1 MSSAK
6 SKTPLLLIFMT
17 VFIDLMGFGLVIPIL
32 PTYAQQLHASDF
44 MVGLLIASYSIMQ
57 FLFTPFW
64 GRLSDRIGRRPVLL
78 ISLAASFAGY
88 LIWGFSTSLIWLFA
102 SRIVAGFGNANIAVA
117 QAYIADITTKE
128 NRARGMGMVGAA
140 FGLGFVLGPALGCL
154 LVQNGL
160 GFVGFV
166 AAGFSLVDLILT
178 FFLLPEPKER
188 GTFGNDRFGLGI
200 DFYIKN
206 VTSAKLRVSFL
217 IFFVSTFAFANM
229 EATLVLL
236 TSKLYNWGPKENGL
250 LFVYI
255 GILIVIVQGGMIR
268 QLTKKYSE
276 KKLITVGS
284 FLVAAGLFLTPVT
297 NSWMIL
303 ALAMT
308 LLSIGSGINNPCNQ
322 SIISKLAPEET
333 VGGVLGLGQSV
344 STLGRIFGPIVG
356 CALFEKLGYLSP
368 YIAGGLC
375 MIIVVALSFSL
386 PETEPGPSA
395 AA

>member
-78 ISLAASFAGY
+78 ISLAASFVGY

-217 IFFVSTFAFANM
+217 IFFISTFAFANM

-297 NSWMIL
+297 NSWMVL

-375 MIIVVALSFSL
+375 MIIVVALSFKL
-386 PETEPGPSA
+386 PETEPGPSVA
-395 AA
+395 A

>member
-217 IFFVSTFAFANM
+217 IFFISTFAFANM

-297 NSWMIL
+297 NSWMVL
-303 ALAMT
+303 GLAMT
-308 LLSIGSGINNPCNQ
+308 LLSVGSGINNPCNQ

-375 MIIVVALSFSL
+375 MIIVVALSFNL

>member
-1 MSSAK
+1 
-6 SKTPLLLIFMT
+6 
-17 VFIDLMGFGLVIPIL
+17 
-32 PTYAQQLHASDF
+32 
-44 MVGLLIASYSIMQ
+44 MQ

-166 AAGFSLVDLILT
+166 AAGFSLVDLVLT

-217 IFFVSTFAFANM
+217 IFFISTFAFANM

-297 NSWMIL
+297 NSWMVL

-375 MIIVVALSFSL
+375 MIIVVALSFNL

>member
-1 MSSAK
+1 
-6 SKTPLLLIFMT
+6 MT

-32 PTYAQQLHASDF
+32 PTYAHQLNASDF
-44 MVGLLIASYSIMQ
+44 MIGLLIASYSIMQ

-217 IFFVSTFAFANM
+217 IFFISTFAFANM

-297 NSWMIL
+297 NSWMVL

-375 MIIVVALSFSL
+375 MIIVVALSFNL

>member
-1 MSSAK
+1 LSSAK

-178 FFLLPEPKER
+178 FFLLPEPKDR

-206 VTSAKLRVSFL
+206 VTSEKLRISFL
-217 IFFVSTFAFANM
+217 IFFISTFAFANM

-284 FLVAAGLFLTPVT
+284 FLVAAGLLLTPVT
-297 NSWMIL
+297 NSWMVL

-375 MIIVVALSFSL
+375 MIIVVVLSFKL
-386 PETEPGPSA
+386 PETEPGPSVA
-395 AA
+395 A

>member
-1 MSSAK
+1 LSSAK

-44 MVGLLIASYSIMQ
+44 VVGLLIASYSIMQ

-217 IFFVSTFAFANM
+217 IFFISTFAFANM

-297 NSWMIL
+297 NSWMVL

-375 MIIVVALSFSL
+375 MIIVVALSFNL
-386 PETEPGPSA
+386 PETEPGASA

>member
-44 MVGLLIASYSIMQ
+44 VVGLLIASYSIMQ

-217 IFFVSTFAFANM
+217 IFFISTFAFANM

-297 NSWMIL
+297 NSWMVL

-375 MIIVVALSFSL
+375 MIIVVALSFNL
-386 PETEPGPSA
+386 PETEPGASA

>member
-1 MSSAK
+1 
-6 SKTPLLLIFMT
+6 MT

-44 MVGLLIASYSIMQ
+44 VVGLLIASYSIMQ

-217 IFFVSTFAFANM
+217 IFFISTFAFANM

-297 NSWMIL
+297 NSWMVL

-375 MIIVVALSFSL
+375 MIIVVALSFNL
-386 PETEPGPSA
+386 PETEPGASA

>member
-217 IFFVSTFAFANM
+217 IFFISTFAFANM

-297 NSWMIL
+297 NSWMVL
-303 ALAMT
+303 GLAMT

-375 MIIVVALSFSL
+375 MIIVVALSFNL
-386 PETEPGPSA
+386 PETELGPSA

>member
-1 MSSAK
+1 
-6 SKTPLLLIFMT
+6 MT

-166 AAGFSLVDLILT
+166 AAGFSLVDLVLT

-217 IFFVSTFAFANM
+217 IFFISTFAFANM

-297 NSWMIL
+297 NSWMVL

-375 MIIVVALSFSL
+375 MIIVVALSFNL

>member
-188 GTFGNDRFGLGI
+188 GTFGNDRFGLGV

-206 VTSAKLRVSFL
+206 VTSAKLRASFL
-217 IFFVSTFAFANM
+217 IFFISTFAFANM

-297 NSWMIL
+297 NSWMVL

-375 MIIVVALSFSL
+375 MIIVVALSFNL

>member
-1 MSSAK
+1 
-6 SKTPLLLIFMT
+6 MT

-217 IFFVSTFAFANM
+217 IFFISTFAFANM

-297 NSWMIL
+297 NSWMVL
-303 ALAMT
+303 GLAMT

-375 MIIVVALSFSL
+375 MIIVVALSFNL

>member
-32 PTYAQQLHASDF
+32 PTYAQQLQASDF

-78 ISLAASFAGY
+78 ISLAASLVGY

-154 LVQNGL
+154 LVQYGL

-166 AAGFSLVDLILT
+166 AAGFSLVDLVLT

-188 GTFGNDRFGLGI
+188 GSFGNDRFGLGI

-206 VTSAKLRVSFL
+206 VTSAKLRISFL

-284 FLVAAGLFLTPVT
+284 FLIAAGLFLTPVT
-297 NSWMIL
+297 NSWIVL

-356 CALFEKLGYLSP
+356 CALFERFGYFSP
-368 YIAGGLC
+368 YLAGGLC
-375 MIIVVALSFSL
+375 MIIVVAMSFKL
-386 PETEPGPSA
+386 PETEPGA
-395 AA
+395 ATAA

>member
-217 IFFVSTFAFANM
+217 IFFISTFAFANM

-375 MIIVVALSFSL
+375 MIIVVALSFNL

>member
-206 VTSAKLRVSFL
+206 VTSEKLRVSFL
-217 IFFVSTFAFANM
+217 IFFISTFAFANM

-297 NSWMIL
+297 NSWMVL

-322 SIISKLAPEET
+322 SIISKLAPEAT

-375 MIIVVALSFSL
+375 MIIVVALSFNL

>member
-1 MSSAK
+1 
-6 SKTPLLLIFMT
+6 MT

-32 PTYAQQLHASDF
+32 PTYAQQLQASDF

-78 ISLAASFAGY
+78 ISLAASLVGY

-154 LVQNGL
+154 LVQYGL

-166 AAGFSLVDLILT
+166 AAGFSFVDLVLT

-188 GTFGNDRFGLGI
+188 GSFGNDRFGLGI

-206 VTSAKLRVSFL
+206 VTSAKLRISFL

-284 FLVAAGLFLTPVT
+284 FLIAAGLFLTPVT
-297 NSWMIL
+297 NSWIVL

-356 CALFEKLGYLSP
+356 CALFERFGYFSP
-368 YIAGGLC
+368 YLAGGLC
-375 MIIVVALSFSL
+375 MIIVVAMSFKL
-386 PETEPGPSA
+386 PETEPGA
-395 AA
+395 ATAA

>member
-1 MSSAK
+1 LSSAT

-32 PTYAQQLHASDF
+32 PTYAQQLNASDF

-78 ISLAASFAGY
+78 ISLAASLAGY
-88 LIWGFSTSLIWLFA
+88 LIWGFSNSLIWLFA

-154 LVQNGL
+154 LVQYGL

-166 AAGFSLVDLILT
+166 AAGFSLVDLVLT

-188 GTFGNDRFGLGI
+188 GSFGNDRFGLGI
-200 DFYIKN
+200 DFYLKN

-236 TSKLYNWGPKENGL
+236 TAKLYNWGPQENGL

-297 NSWMIL
+297 NSWIVL
-303 ALAMT
+303 GLAMT

-356 CALFEKLGYLSP
+356 CALFEKFGYLSP
-368 YIAGGLC
+368 YLAGGLC
-375 MIIVVALSFSL
+375 MIVVVALSFRL
-386 PETEPGPSA
+386 PETEPGA
-395 AA
+395 AAAA

>member
-1 MSSAK
+1 
-6 SKTPLLLIFMT
+6 MT

-217 IFFVSTFAFANM
+217 IFFISTFAFANM

-297 NSWMIL
+297 NSWMVL

-356 CALFEKLGYLSP
+356 CALFERLGYLSP

-375 MIIVVALSFSL
+375 MIIVVALSFNL

>member
-1 MSSAK
+1 
-6 SKTPLLLIFMT
+6 MT

-178 FFLLPEPKER
+178 FFLLPEPKDR

-206 VTSAKLRVSFL
+206 VTSEKLRISFL
-217 IFFVSTFAFANM
+217 IFFISTFAFANM

-284 FLVAAGLFLTPVT
+284 FLVAAGLLLTPVT
-297 NSWMIL
+297 NSWMVL

-375 MIIVVALSFSL
+375 MIIVVVLSFKL
-386 PETEPGPSA
+386 PETEPGPSVA
-395 AA
+395 A

>member
-166 AAGFSLVDLILT
+166 AAGFSLVDLVLT

-217 IFFVSTFAFANM
+217 IFFISTFAFANM

-297 NSWMIL
+297 NSWMVL

-375 MIIVVALSFSL
+375 MIIVVALSFNL

>member
-44 MVGLLIASYSIMQ
+44 MIGLLIASYSIMQ

-117 QAYIADITTKE
+117 QAYITDITTKE

-188 GTFGNDRFGLGI
+188 GTFGKDRFGLGI

-217 IFFVSTFAFANM
+217 IFFISTFAFANM

-297 NSWMIL
+297 NSWMVL

-375 MIIVVALSFSL
+375 MIIVVALSFKL

>member
-1 MSSAK
+1 LSSAK

-217 IFFVSTFAFANM
+217 IFFISTFAFANM

-297 NSWMIL
+297 NSWMVL
-303 ALAMT
+303 GLAMT

-375 MIIVVALSFSL
+375 MIIVVALSFNL
-386 PETEPGPSA
+386 PETELGPSA

>member
-217 IFFVSTFAFANM
+217 IFFISTFAFANM

-297 NSWMIL
+297 NSWMVL

-375 MIIVVALSFSL
+375 MIIVVALSFNL

>member
-217 IFFVSTFAFANM
+217 IFFISTFAFANM

-297 NSWMIL
+297 NSWMVL
-303 ALAMT
+303 GLAMT

-375 MIIVVALSFSL
+375 MIIVVALSFNL

>member
-6 SKTPLLLIFMT
+6 SKAPLLLIFMT

-44 MVGLLIASYSIMQ
+44 VIGLLIASYSVMQ
-57 FLFTPFW
+57 FIFTPFW

-78 ISLAASFAGY
+78 ISLLASFIGY
-88 LIWGFSTSLIWLFA
+88 MIWGFSGSLIGLFA

-117 QAYIADITTKE
+117 QAYITDITTKE

-140 FGLGFVLGPALGCL
+140 FGLGFVLGPALGSA
-154 LVQNGL
+154 LVQYGL
-160 GFVGFV
+160 QTVGFF
-166 AAGFSLVDLILT
+166 AAAFSLLDLILT

-188 GTFGNDRFGLGI
+188 GNFGKERFGLGL
-200 DFYIKN
+200 DFYLKN
-206 VTSAKLRVSFL
+206 IVSEKLRVSFL
-217 IFFVSTFAFANM
+217 IFFISTFAFANM

-236 TSKLYNWGPKENGL
+236 TAKLYNWGPKENTY

-276 KKLITVGS
+276 RKLITAGS
-284 FLVAAGLFLTPVT
+284 LMIAAGLFVTPITQNWLV
-297 NSWMIL
+297 L
-303 ALAMT
+303 GLGMT
-308 LLSIGSGINNPCNQ
+308 LLSVGSGINNPCNQ
-322 SIISKLAPEET
+322 SVISKLAPEET
-333 VGGVLGLGQSV
+333 AGGVLGLGQSV

-356 CALFEKLGYLSP
+356 CALFGQFGHMSP

-375 MIIVVALSFSL
+375 MLVVVVLSLKL
-386 PETEPGPSA
+386 PETEPGSA
-395 AA
+395 AAH

>member
-178 FFLLPEPKER
+178 FFLLPEPKDR

-206 VTSAKLRVSFL
+206 VTSEKLRISFL
-217 IFFVSTFAFANM
+217 IFFISTFAFANM

-284 FLVAAGLFLTPVT
+284 FLVAAGLLLTPVT
-297 NSWMIL
+297 NSWMVL

-375 MIIVVALSFSL
+375 MIIVVVLSFKL
-386 PETEPGPSA
+386 PETEPGPSVA
-395 AA
+395 A

>member
-1 MSSAK
+1 
-6 SKTPLLLIFMT
+6 L
-17 VFIDLMGFGLVIPIL
+17 
-32 PTYAQQLHASDF
+32 
-44 MVGLLIASYSIMQ
+44 
-57 FLFTPFW
+57 
-64 GRLSDRIGRRPVLL
+64 RI
-78 ISLAASFAGY
+78 
-88 LIWGFSTSLIWLFA
+88 
-102 SRIVAGFGNANIAVA
+102 
-117 QAYIADITTKE
+117 
-128 NRARGMGMVGAA
+128 
-140 FGLGFVLGPALGCL
+140 
-154 LVQNGL
+154 
-160 GFVGFV
+160 
-166 AAGFSLVDLILT
+166 
-178 FFLLPEPKER
+178 
-188 GTFGNDRFGLGI
+188 
-200 DFYIKN
+200 
-206 VTSAKLRVSFL
+206 SFL
-217 IFFVSTFAFANM
+217 IFFISTFAFANM

-284 FLVAAGLFLTPVT
+284 FLVAAGLLLTPVT
-297 NSWMIL
+297 NSWMVL

-375 MIIVVALSFSL
+375 MIIVVVLSFKL
-386 PETEPGPSA
+386 PETEPGPSVA
-395 AA
+395 A